1 MSQRKARAKAPPA
14 APSRGPSDA
23 DVMREMASIKT
34 RLQLAFPGAEVDVVG
49 MSAPDNTGLV
59 WRLRVGK
66 AGVTYEA
73 FKKPD
78 TPTDNA
84 VAFFRKAFAE
94 AAAFGEPVPRV
105 AADRGDA
112 FSRLTTRKRGRA

>member
-1 MSQRKARAKAPPA
+1 MTARKARAKAPPA
-14 APSRGPSDA
+14 GPSRGPSDA

-84 VAFFRKAFAE
+84 VAYFRKAFAQGAAMAPE
-94 AAAFGEPVPRV
+94 APTHDPTMPP
-105 AADRGDA
+105 
-112 FSRLTTRKRGRA
+112 LTTRKRGRA